1 MFLKSILVN
10 CVFNKSCFGYENL
23 MKEVPA
29 HFKARILIYHGKLI
43 REEGERWL
51 LIARKEESA
60 CSYYNLTV
68 EPNLWKL
75 TANRRQ

>member
-1 MFLKSILVN
+1 M
-10 CVFNKSCFGYENL
+10 
-23 MKEVPA
+23 
-29 HFKARILIYHGKLI
+29 IYHAKLI

-51 LIARKEESA
+51 LIVRKEESA
-60 CSYYNLTV
+60 CSYYNPTV